1 MATDYGAI
9 CSEGSSLTH
18 ARTRV
23 NPVHRKMRSWGCYI
37 GKYAGRAAE
46 NVVLNLDPFIDRDI
60 VLDADTAADMYV
72 IGDIDVLAQGA
83 VFPDDSA
90 GLYMAEV
97 PYFCA
102 FAYLGSVIDVAAF
115 VYKEILHLFSWV
127 IQRSRG

>member
-1 MATDYGAI
+1 MAADDGAI
-9 CSEGSSLTH
+9 CSEGRSLTH

-37 GKYAGRAAE
+37 GKYAGRATE

-60 VLDADTAADMYV
+60 VLDTDTVPDMDIV
-72 IGDIDVLAQGA
+72 GDIDVLAQRA

-90 GLYMAEV
+90 GLNVAEV
-97 PYFCA
+97 PNFGA
-102 FAYLGSVIDVAAF
+102 FAYNGSVIDVAAF